1 MKNIFYILIFLFVG
15 GCSFSGKSERIAENI
30 KMQGKPYFDHLVST
44 QQYES
49 LLNKIENGDEV
60 LIQSSSLLSK
70 WVDASTSLSLNYSLS
85 RAITIKPDSVMQLIP
100 EFFSISDICT
110 IPYIEAPIEV
120 ELRHI
125 QESLSALESSTKPRD
140 VHIECINTY
149 RKISENI
156 TKSSS
161 GR

>member
-1 MKNIFYILIFLFVG
+1 MKNIFHILIFLFVG
-15 GCSFSGKSERIAENI
+15 GCSFSGKSERIAENL
-30 KMQGKPYFDHLVST
+30 KVQGKPYFEHLVTT

-60 LIQSSSLLSK
+60 LIKSSSLLSK
-70 WVDASTSLSLNYSLS
+70 WVDASASLSLKYSLS
-85 RAITIKPDSVMQLIP
+85 RAIIIKPDSVMQLIP
-100 EFFSISDICT
+100 EFFSVSDICT

-120 ELRHI
+120 DLNHV
-125 QESLSALESSTKPRD
+125 QESLSALESSINPRD

-149 RKISENI
+149 KKIRENI